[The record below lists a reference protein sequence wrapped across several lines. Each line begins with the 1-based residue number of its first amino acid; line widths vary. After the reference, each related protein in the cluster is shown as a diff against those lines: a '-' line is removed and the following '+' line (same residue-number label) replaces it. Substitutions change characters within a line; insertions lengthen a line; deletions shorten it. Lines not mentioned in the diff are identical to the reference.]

1 MVTLDQILMKLHH
14 KITET
19 DINTISLIKKNKIR
33 VNKKKGFSFNKL
45 QKIKIKKFLLR
56 SKLM

>member
-45 QKIKIKKFLLR
+45 QK
-56 SKLM
+56 